1 MSASAVEAD
10 LEPLLTTSQVAHRL
24 GCAPSA
30 CVRWIQQGS
39 VLSNGS
45 RLRLEAIAIPGGWR
59 IRQSALDAFL
69 AALTEDRA
77 GKLDDTPKP
86 SAKSPRVAAMRS
98 ALAAAGFAP
107 GA

>member
-1 MSASAVEAD
+1 MSAVLAD

-30 CVRWIQQGS
+30 CVRWIQKGS
-39 VLSNGS
+39 VLSNGA
-45 RLRLEAIAIPGGWR
+45 RLRLEAIATPGGWR
-59 IRQSALDAFL
+59 IRPSALDAFL
-69 AALTEDRA
+69 AALTDDRA
-77 GKLDDTPKP
+77 GKPAEAP
-86 SAKSPRVAAMRS
+86 NMSAKSPRVVEMHS